1 MEILIEVLVTKSIL
15 SASVQSDVFR
25 FYNNATELVEIESG
39 IVENES
45 INIALQMAVETAVLQ
60 TIEEGY
66 EQEYWKRG
74 S

>member
-1 MEILIEVLVTKSIL
+1 MCLDSIH
-15 SASVQSDVFR
+15 
-25 FYNNATELVEIESG
+25 NNTELVEIESG

-66 EQEYWKRG
+66 EEGYWKQMKIDINKPSCDDECISAIRG
-74 S
+74 